1 MAAARA
7 RFRSL
12 AWGTLAYTV
21 LVILFGAVVRIT
33 GSGAGCGQHWPTCHG
48 EVVPISPTIETVIE
62 FSHRVTSG
70 LCGIIVLALLIAAL
84 RGFPR
89 GHTARIGAWLALVF
103 TITEALIG
111 AGLVRF
117 GLVGDNDS
125 VARAIV
131 MAAHLLNTSLLTG
144 ALALSAWAA
153 GRDATSPVVARP
165 GPSQRVRW
173 LLFAGLG
180 GLVLVGL
187 SGAVT
192 ALGDTLYPVEGGALA
207 ERLERDLGAGA
218 HFLQRLR
225 LMHPVLACGLGFFTA
240 VIAHHLGSAA
250 GPAVRRASAWVMILV
265 FTQLAAGVL
274 NVTLSAPGW
283 MQVLHLG
290 LGTAL
295 WVAAVLFSLEV
306 LHAPAGPDGRPR
318 PDR

>member
-70 LCGIIVLALLIAAL
+70 LCGIIVLALLVAAL

-89 GHTARIGAWLALVF
+89 GHAARLGAWLALVF

-125 VARAIV
+125 VARALV

-144 ALALSAWAA
+144 ALALAAWAA
-153 GRDATSPVVARP
+153 NREP
-165 GPSQRVRW
+165 GPPVRSASPRVRW
-173 LLFAGLG
+173 LVWASLG
-180 GLVLVGL
+180 GLMLVGI

-192 ALGDTLYPVEGGALA
+192 ALGDTLYPVEAGALSD
-207 ERLERDLGAGA
+207 RLQRDLGAGA

-240 VIAHHLGSAA
+240 VIAHHLGNTAA
-250 GPAVRRASAWVMILV
+250 PAVRRASAWVMILV
-265 FTQLAAGVL
+265 FAQLAAGVL
-274 NVTLSAPGW
+274 NVMLSAPGW

-295 WVAAVLFSLEV
+295 WVAAILFSLE
-306 LHAPAGPDGRPR
+306 LLNAQASPEGRPR

>member
-48 EVVPISPTIETVIE
+48 EIVPISPTIETVIE
-62 FSHRVTSG
+62 FSHRLTSG
-70 LCGIIVLALLIAAL
+70 LCGIIVLALLVAAL

-89 GHTARIGAWLALVF
+89 GHTARLGAWLALVF

-131 MAAHLLNTSLLTG
+131 MAAHLVNTSLLTG
-144 ALALSAWAA
+144 ALALAAWASN
-153 GRDATSPVVARP
+153 RD
-165 GPSQRVRW
+165 GEPSRRGAASRRVRW
-173 LLFAGLG
+173 LVWASLG
-180 GLVLVGL
+180 GLVLVGI

-192 ALGDTLYPVEGGALA
+192 ALGDTLYPVEAGALA
-207 ERLERDLGAGA
+207 ERLQRDLGAGA

-240 VIAHHLGSAA
+240 VIAHHLGNNA
-250 GPAVRRASAWVMILV
+250 GPAVRRASGWVMLLV
-265 FTQLAAGVL
+265 FAQLAAGVL
-274 NVTLSAPGW
+274 NVMVSAPGW

-306 LHAPAGPDGRPR
+306 LHGQATPDARPR
-318 PDR
+318 ADR

>member
-48 EVVPISPTIETVIE
+48 EIVPISPTIETIIE

-89 GHTARIGAWLALVF
+89 GHTARVGAWLALVF

-117 GLVGDNDS
+117 GLVGHNDS
-125 VARAIV
+125 VARAVV

-144 ALALSAWAA
+144 AIALTAWAA
-153 GRDATSPVVARP
+153 GRDP
-165 GPSQRVRW
+165 GAVTRSGASRRVRW
-173 LLFAGLG
+173 LLGASLG

-192 ALGDTLYPVEGGALA
+192 ALGDTLYPVEAGALA
-207 ERLERDLGAGA
+207 ERLQRDLGAGA

-240 VIAHHLGSAA
+240 VIAHHLGNTAA
-250 GPAVRRASAWVMILV
+250 PAVRRASAWVMILV
-265 FTQLAAGVL
+265 FAQLAAGVL
-274 NVTLSAPGW
+274 NVMLSAPGW

-295 WVAAVLFSLEV
+295 WVAAVLFSLE
-306 LHAPAGPDGRPR
+306 LLYAQTGPDGRAR

>member
-48 EVVPISPTIETVIE
+48 EIVPISPTIETIIE

-89 GHTARIGAWLALVF
+89 GHTARVGAWLALVF

-117 GLVGDNDS
+117 GLVGHNDS
-125 VARAIV
+125 VARAVV

-144 ALALSAWAA
+144 AIALTAWAA
-153 GRDATSPVVARP
+153 GRDP
-165 GPSQRVRW
+165 GAVTRSGASRRVRW
-173 LLFAGLG
+173 LLGASLG

-192 ALGDTLYPVEGGALA
+192 ALGDTLYPVEAGALA
-207 ERLERDLGAGA
+207 ERLQRDLGAGA

-240 VIAHHLGSAA
+240 VIAHHLGNTAA
-250 GPAVRRASAWVMILV
+250 PAVRRASAWVMILV
-265 FTQLAAGVL
+265 FAQLAAGVL
-274 NVTLSAPGW
+274 NVMLSAPGW

-295 WVAAVLFSLEV
+295 WVAAVLFSLE
-306 LHAPAGPDGRPR
+306 LLYAQTGLDGRAR